1 MDKEEKKIINEVATT
16 NGLKIKDAKDN
27 FKLIEPIREEKKTFQ
42 GFTRERTKNIRKAG
56 GRGERAKPEFDQKLI
71 NIRRVAR
78 VVAGG
83 RRFSF
88 SVALISGNR
97 KGSVGVGV
105 GKAADTALAIDKAT
119 KNAKKNMV
127 NVNLTKSM
135 SIPHEVDAKYSSARI
150 IIRPAPER
158 GIIAG
163 SAARNVIESAGIK
176 DVSAKI
182 MSVTK
187 NRLNIA
193 RATVAAL
200 KKISK
205 SNLMKESLSNEEI
218 KIPMEIPAVN
228 SHTLSDAKI
237 FGMGGKGERNNNLV
251 ESESS
256 GYSQQGMEI
265 KGE

>member
-1 MDKEEKKIINEVATT
+1 MDQEEKKIINEVTAT
-16 NGLKIKDAKDN
+16 NGLGVKDVKNDL
-27 FKLIEPIREEKKTFQ
+27 KTIDPPREEKKTFS
-42 GFTRERTKNIRKAG
+42 GFTRERTKNIRKTG
-56 GRGERAKPEFDQKLI
+56 GRGERAKPEFEQKLI

-88 SVALISGNR
+88 SVALITGNR
-97 KGSVGVGV
+97 KGSVGVGL
-105 GKAADTALAIDKAT
+105 GKAGDTALAIEKAV
-119 KNAKKNMV
+119 KNAKKNMI

-150 IIRPAPER
+150 IIRPAPLR

-163 SAARNVIESAGIK
+163 SAARNVIELAGIK

-193 RATVAAL
+193 RATVVAL

-205 SNLMKESLSNEEI
+205 PNLPKASLPNEEM
-218 KIPMEIPAVN
+218 KIPKEINAIN
-228 SHTLSDAKI
+228 SHTLPDVKI
-237 FGMGGKGERNNNLV
+237 FGVWGQERKK
-251 ESESS
+251 
-256 GYSQQGMEI
+256 Q
-265 KGE
+265 